1 MVAGHLQEK
10 NGIYYAVLSYKD
22 PAGKRKQPWI
32 STGVPVRKGNKKKAE
47 QELQKLRRE
56 YVAPAQAAG
65 FGPGGAGSYGGFFEK
80 RSLIP
85 DRNKIE
91 SASQLS

>member
-56 YVAPAQAAG
+56 YVAPARAAG
-65 FGPGGAGSYGGFFEK
+65 SGEIS
-80 RSLIP
+80 P
-85 DRNKIE
+85 DMPF
-91 SASQLS
+91 ADFM

>member
-65 FGPGGAGSYGGFFEK
+65 FGEIS
-80 RSLIP
+80 P
-85 DRNKIE
+85 DMPFADFNFPLWMP
-91 SASQLS
+91 S